1 MTLIAIGLT
10 YLFVQ
15 WGSFLSILGWLIG
28 LFCLKMGYHVIACD
42 VANTQYQAY
51 KLDEKLV
58 LFQHHKKYAKKFQYW
73 AIGTAIFLAILPS
86 KANLAP
92 LAVVA
97 ITAYTTEQIL
107 SAPETQK
114 LITILRAEANTALD
128 AAIKKQAEEKSENKK

>member
-15 WGSFLSILGWLIG
+15 WTSLLSIFGCLIA
-28 LFCLKMGYHVIACD
+28 LFVVKMVYHLIAGD
-42 VANTQYQAY
+42 VANTEY
-51 KLDEKLV
+51 KNYKSEEKLV

-73 AIGTAIFLAILPS
+73 AVGAAIFLAILPS

-107 SAPETQK
+107 TAPETQK

-128 AAIKKQAEEKSENKK
+128 AAIKKQTEEKLKK

>member
-1 MTLIAIGLT
+1 MTLIAIALT

-15 WGSFLSILGWLIG
+15 WSAFLSIFGWLIG
-28 LFCLKMGYHVIACD
+28 LFVFKMGYHLIACD
-42 VANTQYQAY
+42 IANTEY
-51 KLDEKLV
+51 KNYKSEEKLV

-73 AIGTAIFLAILPS
+73 AVGTAIFLAILPS

-107 SAPETQK
+107 TAPETQK

-128 AAIKKQAEEKSENKK
+128 ATIKKQVEEKLAK